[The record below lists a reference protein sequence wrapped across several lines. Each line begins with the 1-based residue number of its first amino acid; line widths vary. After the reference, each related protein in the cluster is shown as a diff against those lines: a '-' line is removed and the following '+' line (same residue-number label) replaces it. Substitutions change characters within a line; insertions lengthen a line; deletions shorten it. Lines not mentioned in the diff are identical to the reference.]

1 MRIKRSSC
9 TWRQLIIK
17 NSVHNILPPKMKLG
31 RSRTV
36 LLFHQLQRHLVKDI
50 LVVRL
55 INIDWISFL
64 IMRISGTYIFIIL
77 CFLSRSLIPKK
88 TDLMWFEITYK
99 LVPPISFLIY
109 FSYKEARSNHWIS
122 AARQPLVL
130 IKREILFDALYAGY
144 FNKFTKAYILLP
156 VKHCLLELAQGNKM
170 QRKAIG
176 CTCIF
181 RLVSVLPCS
190 VYRYIDEAMQVMFSG
205 RQSSG
210 HG

>member
-1 MRIKRSSC
+1 MPEDNLLSK
-9 TWRQLIIK
+9 TLF
-17 NSVHNILPPKMKLG
+17 ILPPKMKLG

-130 IKREILFDALYAGY
+130 IKREILFDGLYAGY

-156 VKHCLLELAQGNKM
+156 VKHCLLELAQGK
-170 QRKAIG
+170 
-176 CTCIF
+176 
-181 RLVSVLPCS
+181 
-190 VYRYIDEAMQVMFSG
+190 
-205 RQSSG
+205 
-210 HG
+210 

>member
-1 MRIKRSSC
+1 ME
-9 TWRQLIIK
+9 
-17 NSVHNILPPKMKLG
+17 LG

-130 IKREILFDALYAGY
+130 IKREILFDVLYAGY

-156 VKHCLLELAQGNKM
+156 VKHCLLELAQGK
-170 QRKAIG
+170 
-176 CTCIF
+176 
-181 RLVSVLPCS
+181 
-190 VYRYIDEAMQVMFSG
+190 
-205 RQSSG
+205 
-210 HG
+210 